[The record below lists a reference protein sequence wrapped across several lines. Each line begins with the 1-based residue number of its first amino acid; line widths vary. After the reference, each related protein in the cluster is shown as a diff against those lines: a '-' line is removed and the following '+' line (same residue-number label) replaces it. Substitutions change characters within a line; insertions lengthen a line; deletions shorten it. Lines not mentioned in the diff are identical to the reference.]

1 MFLQQPDES
10 QYLLLFDL
18 DGTLLDTAKQ
28 IEFCMNKIRTDF
40 GYRALLPAEYVRLI
54 GQPVDQLLLDL
65 NLSFDEKEQL
75 INQFRKCLR
84 TEITRNGVKCFDGV
98 VDIFYLL
105 ESLGV
110 SAAVAT
116 TKPSELAKHTVNH
129 SNLRHFNIHIQVTD
143 NFLPKPSPIVINKI
157 LAELNPMY
165 ALMVGDRIEDIEAAS
180 RAGINSIGIAAGA
193 HKEEALLSSGAN
205 LVFPDFLGLSLF
217 ASRDPKGF
225 KGYFSKLNLP

>member
-1 MFLQQPDES
+1 MFIKQTYES

-28 IEFCMNKIRTDF
+28 IEFSMNQIRTDF
-40 GYRALLPAEYVRLI
+40 GYETLMPAEYVRLI

-75 INQFRKCLR
+75 INQFRKHLR
-84 TEITRNGVKCFDGV
+84 TEITRNGVECFDGV
-98 VDIFYLL
+98 VDTFYLL
-105 ESLGV
+105 ASLGISV
-110 SAAVAT
+110 AVAT
-116 TKPSELAKHTVNH
+116 TKPSELAKHTINH
-129 SNLRHFNIHIQVTD
+129 SNLRQFNIHIQGTD
-143 NFLPKPSPIVINKI
+143 NFLPKPSPVVINKI

-193 HKEEALLSSGAN
+193 HKENALLSSGAK
-205 LVFPDFLGLSLF
+205 LAFPDFLGFSSF
-217 ASRDPKGF
+217 ASSDPEGF
-225 KGYFSKLNLP
+225 RGYFSKLNLT